1 MPPRKDA
8 RTGAAPKTCAKY
20 LDADLPTDA
29 FCISGVGILFQT
41 SDPAL
46 RRLVRKHWGPLESP
60 LSRIKAVHAVFQFS
74 DGPSPPLPRLRKPQF
89 FVNERFL
96 FLSDR
101 RRYLLAGYMY
111 EHPWQFHCR
120 PLPDWDPEFIY
131 YYLLEPILL
140 DVLKKLGVLVWH
152 SAAVVRDGAAVLL
165 AGVSG
170 SGKSTTTLNFL
181 ALGYSF
187 LADDVVLLRR
197 RGAVVEADGH
207 ESSLFLTD
215 ESLRLLPEWKK
226 FKRGR
231 RFQKGRRQ
239 KHRIELSGHRPRP
252 GHPAPIVK
260 LLLFPGVA
268 GGAETRLEKLTK
280 AEALLECLKQAPK
293 EYPASILGK
302 TALESTYDFYSNLVR
317 AAPCYRLRLG
327 ADQEQTRELL
337 SGLKIVS

>member
-1 MPPRKDA
+1 MTPRKDA
-8 RTGAAPKTCAKY
+8 RTGAAPRPYAKY

-29 FCISGVGILFQT
+29 FCISGAGILFQT

-46 RRLVRKHWGPLESP
+46 RRLVRKNWGPLEATP
-60 LSRIKAVHAVFQFS
+60 SRLKAVHAVFQFS
-74 DGPSPPLPRLRKPQF
+74 DGALPPLARLRRPQF

-101 RRYLLAGYMY
+101 RRYLLTGYMY

-131 YYLLEPILL
+131 YYLFEPILL

-152 SAAVVRDGAAVLL
+152 SAAVVKDGAAVLL
-165 AGVSG
+165 AGISG

-181 ALGYSF
+181 KLGYSF

-197 RGAVVEADGH
+197 RGRDVEADGY
-207 ESSLFLTD
+207 ESSLYLTD
-215 ESLRLLPEWKK
+215 ESLRLLPEWRK
-226 FKRGR
+226 FRRGG
-231 RFQKGRRQ
+231 RFKKGRSW
-239 KHRIELSGHRPRP
+239 KHRIELSGHRPPP
-252 GHPAPIVK
+252 GSPAPAVR
-260 LLLFPGVA
+260 LLLFPGLA
-268 GGAETRLEKLTK
+268 GAGQTRLEKLTK

-293 EYPASILGK
+293 EYPASILGP
-302 TALESTYDFYSNLVR
+302 AAFESTYDFYSSLVR

-337 SGLKIVS
+337 SRLKIVS